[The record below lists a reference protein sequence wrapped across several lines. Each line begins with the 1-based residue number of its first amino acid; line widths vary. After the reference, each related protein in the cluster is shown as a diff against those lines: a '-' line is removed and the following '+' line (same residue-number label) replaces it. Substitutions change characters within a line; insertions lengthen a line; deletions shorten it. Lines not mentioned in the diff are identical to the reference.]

1 VRYRWFMADQWG
13 RQVGLDKAVGG
24 HKYCYGHALVLSGGP
39 GRGGAGRLAARGA
52 LRVGAGVVTV
62 GCPVS
67 ALAENA
73 ARLDA
78 VMLTGVDSAGDLM
91 AFLAD
96 PRVNALCIG
105 PGLGLDRARQL
116 LPAALEARIAAVLDA
131 DALSAFSDEPEDL
144 FRMLHPGCLLT
155 PHLGEFCRIFGDL
168 GAQLEALQVHGKI
181 NTFAGD
187 DPRGEVVKAAAHR
200 CGCSVLLKGPDTW
213 IGASDGR
220 LCCVRAP
227 RDGSGAWLATAGSGD
242 VLAGFCIGLMARGM
256 EPMVAAQVGARL
268 HLECGRYL
276 GPGLIAEDLPEAIP
290 AVLRS
295 VGCGPI
301 QDG

>member
-1 VRYRWFMADQWG
+1 MGDQWG

-52 LRVGAGVVTV
+52 LRVGAGLVTV
-62 GCPVS
+62 GCPVA
-67 ALAENA
+67 ALAENS

-78 VMLTGVDSAGDLM
+78 VMLTTLDSAGDLR

-96 PRVNALCIG
+96 PRVNALCMG

-116 LPAALEARIAAVLDA
+116 VPTALEAHISTVLDA
-131 DALSAFSDEPEDL
+131 DALSTFAAVPEDL
-144 FRMLHPGCLLT
+144 FRMLHRGCLLT
-155 PHLGEFCRIFGDL
+155 PHFGEFCRIFPDL
-168 GAQLEALQVHGKI
+168 GAELEALRPHGKSDGS
-181 NTFAGD
+181 AGD
-187 DPRGEVVKAAAHR
+187 DRRGEFVKAAAHR
-200 CGCSVLLKGPDTW
+200 CGCSVLLKGPKTW
-213 IGASDGR
+213 IGSLDGQ
-220 LCCVRAP
+220 LCCVSAP
-227 RDGSGAWLATAGSGD
+227 RDGSAAWLATAGSGD
-242 VLAGFCIGLMARGM
+242 VLAGFCTGLMARGM
-256 EPMVAAQVGARL
+256 EPRIAAEVGARL

-301 QDG
+301 HDG